1 MTFKELNLSAPLLRA
16 VQEAGYET
24 PSPIQAAA
32 IPPVLAGRD
41 LMGCAQTGTGKTA
54 AFALPMLDRLTANAP
69 RRKGAV
75 RALILT
81 PTRELA
87 LQIGESFEAYG
98 KYLKLRSTVICGGVG
113 QAPQVE
119 ALKKVVDILIAC
131 PGRLNDLIGQGFI
144 DLSALEIFVLDE
156 ADRASRAPVT
166 LGPAFGGFFLL
177 EEGLKPGQRI
187 VVHDFVRLDI
197 EAPIA
202 RTGPQPHIGLLG
214 IYHPAAVVGLR
225 IPHGTDDSHIGF
237 PVEDIQQFVR
247 PVAAVA
253 RDDDEFVHHG
263 QYRPHALHHQ
273 KVVGHRILDKR
284 KSANLHIVSLSF
296 RPSGSGHENRR
307 PPLSSPAGQ
316 R

>member
-1 MTFKELNLSAPLLRA
+1 MDIGPVAHDAYLARIGEVQRVDIMTIIAVKMYVFEQKPLHAPVVEVLRA
-16 VQEAGYET
+16 
-24 PSPIQAAA
+24 
-32 IPPVLAGRD
+32 R
-41 LMGCAQTGTGKTA
+41 
-54 AFALPMLDRLTANAP
+54 LPYD
-69 RRKGAV
+69 
-75 RALILT
+75 
-81 PTRELA
+81 
-87 LQIGESFEAYG
+87 
-98 KYLKLRSTVICGGVG
+98 
-113 QAPQVE
+113 
-119 ALKKVVDILIAC
+119 
-131 PGRLNDLIGQGFI
+131 
-144 DLSALEIFVLDE
+144 
-156 ADRASRAPVT
+156 
-166 LGPAFGGFFLL
+166 
-177 EEGLKPGQRI
+177 GQRI

-225 IPHGTDDSHIGF
+225 IPHGTDDSHFGF
-237 PVEDIQQFVR
+237 PVEDFQQFVR

-253 RDDDEFVHHG
+253 HDDDEFIHHG
-263 QYRPHALHHQ
+263 QYRPHALHHR